1 VEKVMEDYEVEE
13 EEGISLG
20 TIFRTIFTQKWLA
33 LIIAAVITIV
43 GTFGLYFGYS
53 RPKKAYAISFALN
66 LPETDISINALRCE
80 YPDGTSFYFDDYKS
94 SGVLA
99 AVKASNDDYASID
112 VDKIVKNGAIEY
124 SQETTDA
131 GRTIFTI
138 SIKRDYFQSE
148 SVARSF
154 MYKLANYPIDL
165 YSTINVKYNVYLNED
180 TFNAANTYLDQLNY
194 IALQVQY
201 LNNYYESYSDLADS
215 DGRLVA
221 SYKAE
226 FQAWCASNMITI
238 SGNTVSVSALEN
250 EVRANKYLRNYKT
263 VLENFLNRMVVL
275 NDELQ
280 DAQKNLEY
288 VAANVKDTQPSD
300 GASKLAEL
308 KARVTE
314 LEREKTQMQE
324 YLSAYY
330 TDYDANS
337 EITSLDGLTENT
349 AHIKA
354 AASFGDK
361 ITNLYNEM
369 ISDDGYIAQCATITR
384 VVYNRLATTSYLS
397 DVHTEGGLSII
408 IVFAVS
414 LIVGLIIAC
423 IVAYIVGAAKL
434 KKAEAKNSA
443 TSSNEEQTKE

>member
-1 VEKVMEDYEVEE
+1 
-13 EEGISLG
+13 
-20 TIFRTIFTQKWLA
+20 
-33 LIIAAVITIV
+33 
-43 GTFGLYFGYS
+43 
-53 RPKKAYAISFALN
+53 
-66 LPETDISINALRCE
+66 
-80 YPDGTSFYFDDYKS
+80 
-94 SGVLA
+94 
-99 AVKASNDDYASID
+99 
-112 VDKIVKNGAIEY
+112 
-124 SQETTDA
+124 
-131 GRTIFTI
+131 
-138 SIKRDYFQSE
+138 
-148 SVARSF
+148 
-154 MYKLANYPIDL
+154 
-165 YSTINVKYNVYLNED
+165 
-180 TFNAANTYLDQLNY
+180 
-194 IALQVQY
+194 
-201 LNNYYESYSDLADS
+201 
-215 DGRLVA
+215 
-221 SYKAE
+221 
-226 FQAWCASNMITI
+226 MITI